1 MSEDPRDGFRPP
13 HPGMLLDDIIPEYDA
28 ASRHSTFVSAEPP
41 EVYRVA
47 RAADFGRGWLVRLL
61 MGVRAAPALTLA
73 VLGGR
78 RSLRVPAAGA
88 AAVGAVRF
96 TLIDE
101 KPGEE
106 FVLGIM
112 GRFWQ
117 PTGGLVPADAGRLRQ
132 LPGPGLAQG
141 IWNFRVEPSGEGS
154 LLSTETR
161 VRCGDEAA
169 RVSFLRYWR
178 FIRPASGLIRRSM
191 LRQIKL
197 SVRGIH
203 RV

>member
-1 MSEDPRDGFRPP
+1 
-13 HPGMLLDDIIPEYDA
+13 MLLDDVIPEYDA
-28 ASRHSTFVSAEPP
+28 ASRYSTFVSAEPP
-41 EVYRVA
+41 AVYRVA
-47 RAADFGRGWLVRLL
+47 RAADLGQGWLVRLL
-61 MGVRAAPALTLA
+61 MGVRAAPALTMA

-78 RSLRVPAAGA
+78 RSLPAR
-88 AAVGAVRF
+88 AVGAPAMGALRF

-117 PTGGLVPADAGRLRQ
+117 LTGGVVPADAGRLRQ
-132 LPGPGLAQG
+132 LPDPGLAQG
-141 IWNFRVEPSGEGS
+141 IWNFRVEPSAEGT

-169 RVSFLRYWR
+169 RISFLRYWR

-191 LRQIKL
+191 LRQIRRSAESTK
-197 SVRGIH
+197 RGG
-203 RV
+203 

>member
-1 MSEDPRDGFRPP
+1 
-13 HPGMLLDDIIPEYDA
+13 MLLDDIIPEYDA
-28 ASRHSTFVSAEPP
+28 ASRHSTFVAAEPSA
-41 EVYRVA
+41 VYRVA
-47 RAADFGRGWLVRLL
+47 RAADLGEGWLVRVL

-73 VLGGR
+73 ALRGRSSFPTRAGGA
-78 RSLRVPAAGA
+78 P
-88 AAVGAVRF
+88 AVGALRF

-117 PTGGLVPADAGRLRQ
+117 LTGGLVPADAERLRQ
-132 LPGPGLAQG
+132 LPGPGVAQG
-141 IWNFRVEPSGEGS
+141 IWNFRVEPSGEGTR
-154 LLSTETR
+154 LSTETR

-169 RVSFLRYWR
+169 RISFLRYWR

-191 LRQIKL
+191 LRQL
-197 SVRGIH
+197 RRAAESGH
-203 RV
+203 RVS

>member
-1 MSEDPRDGFRPP
+1 
-13 HPGMLLDDIIPEYDA
+13 MLLDDIIPEYDA
-28 ASRHSTFVSAEPP
+28 ASRHSTFVAAEPSV
-41 EVYRVA
+41 VYRVA
-47 RAADFGRGWLVRLL
+47 RAADLGRNWLVRLL
-61 MGVRAAPALTLA
+61 MGVRAAPTLTLVA
-73 VLGGR
+73 LGGR
-78 RSLRVPAAGA
+78 RSVPVRTAGA
-88 AAVGAVRF
+88 PAMGALRF

-117 PTGGLVPADAGRLRQ
+117 LSGGLVPADAGRLRR
-132 LPGPGLAQG
+132 LPDPGLAQG
-141 IWNFRVEPSGEGS
+141 IWNFQVEPSGEGS

-169 RVSFLRYWR
+169 RISFLRYWR

-191 LRQIKL
+191 LRQ
-197 SVRGIH
+197 VRRTAESGK
-203 RV
+203 RGG